1 MDQNLIKHAVI
12 SSASRTPHDPKLSIM
27 GTEDAELR
35 PQTFDNRSDGE
46 TRKNETSK
54 LAASGVGEILSSA
67 TSHVEGKTI
76 GRYSGRMDN
85 STKESAISDDSKT
98 IAEELN
104 SRATDSAGA
113 RVSEALSA
121 GAHPG
126 MLVLVGAA
134 LGAVAA
140 LTVVLSRRATVH
152 RMDRYH
158 RHENIEV
165 HTLTPTAELW

>member
-1 MDQNLIKHAVI
+1 MDQNLIKHVVI
-12 SSASRTPHDPKLSIM
+12 PSASQAPQDPKLSIM
-27 GTEDAELR
+27 GMESH
-35 PQTFDNRSDGE
+35 PQTFDNRADGE
-46 TRKNETSK
+46 TRKNETRK
-54 LAASGVGEILSSA
+54 LAASGVSEIPSSAA

-76 GRYSGRMDN
+76 ERYSDRMDN
-85 STKESAISDDSKT
+85 STKESAVSDDSKT

-113 RVSEALSA
+113 RVSEALS

-140 LTVVLSRRATVH
+140 LTVVLSRRANVH
-152 RMDRYH
+152 RTDRYH